1 MDAMQRACNRPG
13 GVARIV
19 FCRYGLMMAGP
30 LLVFDLDGTL
40 VDTAPD
46 LLATLDRVL
55 AEAGFA
61 CVPHAATRGMI
72 GHGARRMIERALAAQ
87 NIAVPRDD
95 LEALF
100 RRFLVHYEAH
110 ICDMSRPYPGALEA
124 LDRFAAAGWRFAI
137 CTNKHE
143 AMSRLLLRAL
153 SLDGR
158 FAAIAGGDTFGVS
171 KPHAGHLLQ
180 TIARAGHHRHEAV
193 MVGDGKTDVDA
204 ARAADVPIVGLTFG
218 YTPVPMCDLEPD
230 ILLDHFDDLT
240 VERAARLLPD
250 AAEPSRLP
258 LDRAERA

>member
-1 MDAMQRACNRPG
+1 
-13 GVARIV
+13 
-19 FCRYGLMMAGP
+19 MMTGP

-61 CVPHAATRGMI
+61 CVPHADARSMI
-72 GHGARRMIERALAAQ
+72 GHGARRMIERALEVQ
-87 NIAVPRDD
+87 GIAVSRDE
-95 LEALF
+95 LEALY
-100 RRFLVHYEAH
+100 RRFLIHYEGH
-110 ICDMSRPYPGALEA
+110 ICDRSRPYPGVVEA

-143 AMSRLLLRAL
+143 AMSRLLLRSL

-158 FAAIAGGDTFGVS
+158 FAAIAGGDTFAAA
-171 KPHAGHLLQ
+171 KPDPRHLLQ

-204 ARAADVPIVGLTFG
+204 ARAADVPVVGLTFG
-218 YTPVPMCDLEPD
+218 YTPMPMRDLDPD
-230 ILLDHFDDLT
+230 LLLDHFDDLT
-240 VERAARLLPD
+240 VERVTRLLPD
-250 AAEPSRLP
+250 AAQPARTY